1 MSSDPVVD
9 GVVAV
14 FEANGFFL
22 ELLVA
27 VLMLTWTLP
36 RRGRF
41 GVRAAA
47 SVVVL
52 VGVSSAWGA
61 LVPDDMWLNVVR
73 FVLLIAVAGVAIG
86 CCWRLGTRQTVFTL
100 VVAAVIQHFAFR
112 GATIVTALLRQ
123 VAPDVPWL
131 DVVVYPVALVP
142 FLVAGY
148 LLFARPIREGGTESI
163 GHGSIL
169 MLLVG
174 MLVSVNVFTHL
185 FDELAAGE
193 PAGLDAVY
201 YLLDLLTC
209 VFLLALTREIVQ
221 RRSAEQH
228 AEIMRHLLHQQKT
241 QLESSKETIDLIN
254 VKTHDLKI
262 QIARL
267 GDRIPQDEVDEL
279 RGLVGI
285 YDAVPRTGNEALDV
299 LLAEKSL
306 LCETRGIQF
315 DRLVDGRLLDGMR
328 PGDVYSLVGNALDN
342 ALEAVADV
350 ADPARRY
357 IAMTVR
363 RRKGL
368 VAVHVENAFDGERAF
383 ADGLPVTTKDDPRY
397 HGFGMRSIRMIAEK
411 YDGFLSVT
419 ARDGVFALTLLL
431 PLDPAGVPRS

>member
-1 MSSDPVVD
+1 MSSDAVRD
-9 GVVAV
+9 AGAAV
-14 FEANGFFL
+14 FAANGFFL

-27 VLMLTWTLP
+27 VLMLTWALP

-47 SVVVL
+47 SVVAL

-61 LVPDDMWLNVVR
+61 LVPDQMWPNVVR
-73 FVLLIAVAGVAIG
+73 FVLLIALAGVGIG

-148 LLFARPIREGGTESI
+148 LLFARPIREGSTDI

-201 YLLDLLTC
+201 YSLDLLTC

-254 VKTHDLKI
+254 VKTHDLKN

-299 LLAEKSL
+299 LLAEKL
-306 LCETRGIQF
+306 FLCETRGIQF

-342 ALEAVADV
+342 AMEAVADV
-350 ADPARRY
+350 EDPARRY

-431 PLDPAGVPRS
+431 PLEPAGVTRA